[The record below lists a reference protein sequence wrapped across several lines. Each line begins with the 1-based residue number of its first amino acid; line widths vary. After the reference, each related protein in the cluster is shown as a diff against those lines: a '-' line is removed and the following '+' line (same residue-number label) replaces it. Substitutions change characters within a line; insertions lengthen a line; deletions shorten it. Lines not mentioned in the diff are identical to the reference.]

1 MIQLPDEPNKPL
13 LLGKKPG
20 QNEQN
25 NEVSP
30 NEDI

>member
-20 QNEQN
+20 QND
-25 NEVSP
+25 EVSP
-30 NEDI
+30 NEDN

>member
-25 NEVSP
+25 DEVSP
-30 NEDI
+30 NEDN